1 MLFTDY
7 TAAQKREM
15 LEHARSSIARELGY
29 HIAHAPVD
37 ADWKKEE
44 RAAFVTL
51 YYQGELRGCIGSLT
65 AYQAL
70 WSELEHNAKAA
81 AFDDP
86 RFLPMSRTEFADID
100 VQISILTPTQ
110 SITVTS
116 RDDLLTTLRPHIDGL
131 LLEDGEHRATFL
143 PQVWGQLSDPAQFL
157 SHLLRKAGLAGDY
170 WSDTMRCSIYQ
181 VLEVKES
188 GKQ

>member
-1 MLFTDY
+1 MQFTDY
-7 TAAQKREM
+7 TAAQRRQM

-51 YYQGELRGCIGSLT
+51 YHQGELRGCIGSLT

-86 RFLPMSRTEFADID
+86 RFPPVNRAEFSDID

-110 SITVTS
+110 SISVAS
-116 RDDLLTTLRPHIDGL
+116 KDDLLSSLRPHIDGL
-131 LLEDGEHRATFL
+131 LLEEDEHRATFL
-143 PQVWGQLSDPAQFL
+143 PQVWGQLSDPAEFL
-157 SHLLRKAGLAGDY
+157 NHLLRKAGLAGDY
-170 WSDTMRCSIYQ
+170 WSDTMRFSIYQ
-181 VLEVKES
+181 VLEVKEN